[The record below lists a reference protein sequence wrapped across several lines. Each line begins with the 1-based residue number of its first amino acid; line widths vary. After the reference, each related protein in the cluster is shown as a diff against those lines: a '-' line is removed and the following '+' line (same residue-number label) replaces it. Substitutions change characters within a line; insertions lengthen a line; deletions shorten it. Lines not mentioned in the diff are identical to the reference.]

1 MNKKLTLYL
10 SEDIISRAKVYAK
23 EKGTSVSGLVEDFLS
38 KETSAYQSNSDVEVK
53 VEDEFAAFC
62 GVIELPEEI
71 DEKELAG
78 RIRQEKHR

>member
-38 KETSAYQSNSDVEVK
+38 KETAAYKSDSDLDAK
-53 VEDEFAAFC
+53 VEDEFAGFC
-62 GVIELPEEI
+62 GVIELPDES
-71 DEKELAG
+71 DEKQLAG
-78 RIRQEKHR
+78 KIREEKHR